1 MVAIMKRNKK
11 LKKPGGEYLKTWVG
25 KFQVG
30 NFWVGIH
37 KGGVWLV
44 RIFWMGVFL
53 ISLLLSKKCS
63 KIYCLRPVTNYQW
76 RHQYFRFY
84 PLPII
89 SLHCHTLQKR
99 WSFPLNISFV
109 NVTKSVVFCGF
120 GLTYRRDSER
130 KTSFFVHWQQKLV
143 DYKLHIT
150 RLSIALWLASWKS
163 FFNAF

>member
-11 LKKPGGEYLKTWVG
+11 LKKPGWEYLKTWVG

-76 RHQYFRFY
+76 RHQYFRFFSSPHY
-84 PLPII
+84 FITLP
-89 SLHCHTLQKR
+89 HTSKKMKFSIKHFFCKCDQIRSFLRIWSHLQKR
-99 WSFPLNISFV
+99 FWTQNFI
-109 NVTKSVVFCGF
+109 FCALTAKTR
-120 GLTYRRDSER
+120 GL
-130 KTSFFVHWQQKLV
+130 
-143 DYKLHIT
+143 
-150 RLSIALWLASWKS
+150 
-163 FFNAF
+163 